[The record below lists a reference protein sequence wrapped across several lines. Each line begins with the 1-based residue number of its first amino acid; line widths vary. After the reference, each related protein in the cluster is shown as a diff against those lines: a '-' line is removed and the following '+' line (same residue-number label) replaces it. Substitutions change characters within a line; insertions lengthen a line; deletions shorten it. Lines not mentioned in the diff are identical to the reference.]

1 MAGRKP
7 RRSIASVRSLSRSKR
22 RAGARSPHLRAA
34 PLPGTGRKEVLTR
47 KTMAACIVVATL
59 SGTGA
64 NEAAAVACQAIRIT
78 EDGRRIALSAS
89 ESARLSSEYGI
100 RASASGTGLSSRA
113 SARSYGSVS
122 SSSSASASSSSRGGG
137 TARAVSSVTDADGNR
152 VTVTRDRLGCRII
165 VDEQ

>member
-7 RRSIASVRSLSRSKR
+7 RRSIACVSSLSRSKR
-22 RAGARSPHLRAA
+22 RDEARPSHLRAA
-34 PLPGTGRKEVLTR
+34 PLPGTGRQEVLTR
-47 KTMAACIVVATL
+47 KTMAACAIAAAL
-59 SGTGA
+59 SGAGA
-64 NEAAAVACQAIRIT
+64 SEAAATACEAFRIT

-89 ESARLSSEYGI
+89 EAARLSAQNGI
-100 RASASGTGLSSRA
+100 RTSASGNGISSRA
-113 SARSYGSVS
+113 SARGYGSVS

-152 VTVTRDRLGCRII
+152 VTITRDRLGCRII